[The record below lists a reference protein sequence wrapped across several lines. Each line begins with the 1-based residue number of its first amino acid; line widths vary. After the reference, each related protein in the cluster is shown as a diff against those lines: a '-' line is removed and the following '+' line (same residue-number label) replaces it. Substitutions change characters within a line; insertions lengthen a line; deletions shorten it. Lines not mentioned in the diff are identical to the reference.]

1 MLKVEHIG
9 IAVESLV
16 NSIPLFEKLL
26 NTPCYKT
33 EEVWSENVKT
43 AFFRSGETKI
53 ELLQSLTNDGV
64 IKKFLDKKGQC
75 IHHIALL
82 VENIYEEIER
92 LKKEGFEFI
101 NDKPKPGADNKLI
114 CFLNPKTANGILIE
128 LCQENKTDTGIS
140 PQKVGMVKE

>member
-33 EEVWSENVKT
+33 EEVWSESVKT
-43 AFFRSGETKI
+43 AFFKTGDTKI

-75 IHHIALL
+75 IHHIAFE
-82 VENIYEEIER
+82 VENIYDEIER

-114 CFLNPKTANGILIE
+114 CFLNPKNANGILIE
-128 LCQENKTDTGIS
+128 LCQHNPTDTGVS
-140 PQKVGMVKE
+140 PQKIENIS